1 MLIAFAKVTFAGRA
15 AVVQTNPI
23 LHTAAATD
31 GKVCADK
38 ALVAKI
44 LLGPRKGPLFTA
56 DGKFLYRRF
65 QDVAEP
71 PLRFYKKLTAEAVTS
86 VLDNQKT
93 STLLT
98 ESANRVFAHHI
109 IGHYGIKLTNVQLLW
124 AVAVPAVKYPAEE
137 LAILLRRN

>member
-1 MLIAFAKVTFAGRA
+1 MLIALAKVAFAGRA
-15 AVVQTNPI
+15 AVVQTNPVF
-23 LHTAAATD
+23 HTTAATD

-44 LLGPRKGPLFTA
+44 LLGPRKGPPFTA
-56 DGKFLYRRF
+56 DGEFLYRRF
-65 QDVAEP
+65 QDVAQP
-71 PLRFYKKLTAEAVTS
+71 PLRFYKKLAAEAVTS
-86 VLDNQKT
+86 VLDNHKT

-98 ESANRVFAHHI
+98 ESANRVFAHNVI
-109 IGHYGIKLTNVQLLW
+109 SYYRVKLTNVQLLW